1 MNFFTTILMVL
12 AALASLTMANPGHKE
27 PGKDPSKEPS
37 CGAPFCKRAEALAE
51 AKASVLAE
59 HEAKMAAIAM
69 LTTTSHV
76 AGSEA
81 SSLAD

>member
-1 MNFFTTILMVL
+1 MVL
-12 AALASLTMANPGHKE
+12 AALTSLTMANSGQKE

-37 CGAPFCKRAEALAE
+37 CGAPFCKQAGARAR

-59 HEAKMAAIAM
+59 NEAKMAAIAM
-69 LTTTSHV
+69 PPATSYV
-76 AGSEA
+76 AGSKA